1 MGTDH
6 GYWHGFRLLRVA
18 GGRVTTDTV
27 PIFVKDGIRLDGPGY
42 LLPGRRR
49 PATRPSARQ
58 PVFNYE
64 AKVTGLELR
73 DPDPIRPASSS
84 GLGSVGD
91 FVRGGGWIFV
101 PVLLLVLGGMAMNG
115 TLPRPRRR
123 VAVAAAGVAG
133 AGVIA
138 VAGVSMAQQGSPT
151 TTPLASLPVPARMFA
166 TFNPQVVAPVASK
179 TDDPRRDP
187 ARQTED
193 GGFRARCPGA
203 RHVSITS
210 GFETTT
216 KAVRVA
222 SRRGRIVRGARAYRS
237 RSLRPG
243 RRVRVSKVRLGQPA
257 RVLVRIRRKGRTV
270 RVLRDSCLSP
280 GSKLLTSRW
289 DGRVTRRGKLRR
301 AAAGRYRA
309 QVLVRSDRKT
319 VSRSATVVVRK
330 RR

>member
-1 MGTDH
+1 M
-6 GYWHGFRLLRVA
+6 
-18 GGRVTTDTV
+18 
-27 PIFVKDGIRLDGPGY
+27 
-42 LLPGRRR
+42 
-49 PATRPSARQ
+49 
-58 PVFNYE
+58 
-64 AKVTGLELR
+64 
-73 DPDPIRPASSS
+73 
-84 GLGSVGD
+84 
-91 FVRGGGWIFV
+91 
-101 PVLLLVLGGMAMNG
+101 
-115 TLPRPRRR
+115 
-123 VAVAAAGVAG
+123 
-133 AGVIA
+133 
-138 VAGVSMAQQGSPT
+138 
-151 TTPLASLPVPARMFA
+151 
-166 TFNPQVVAPVASK
+166 
-179 TDDPRRDP
+179 
-187 ARQTED
+187 
-193 GGFRARCPGA
+193 
-203 RHVSITS
+203 SITS

-319 VSRSATVVVRK
+319 VSRSAAVVVRK